1 MQSKKKQLMA
11 LIVAGF
17 IAVICFSAILFG
29 PDIIKLLDNKNKR
42 IIKEA
47 NWESDSNLGELS
59 SASDIKEETYQ
70 HLTDSLGN
78 DYTLRC
84 IEGLNFTAPLPS
96 DKDNWSYSI
105 KNDVLYLNNHS
116 EDKKY
121 NGIQISVLSCDYTY
135 NNLKDMINQL
145 GDKLKLS
152 LIYNNALQNFRSV
165 SLLWNT
171 QNNDVSEDDL
181 LEYTPSITY
190 GSLLRAEQFINPYT
204 KAYVIKCDSK
214 AFIVF
219 GTGSDQQKK
228 QVDVISSI
236 VKENIKEQNDIES
249 DPSLY
254 LNNKV
259 ELKKGVTLKLPQK
272 AKYTNNS
279 KAVIGRLDSDVTNIG
294 NNICFYAGF
303 ISRSS
308 KESENNAY
316 LQLYKYSIAGEDMP
330 SLTLNISSAQMKTFE
345 FENEKNKDGAV
356 YKRSQIH
363 FEGYDAYSVQSLYDP
378 LIIQS
383 YVTQYNKSE
392 DKIVLVISNQY
403 NASIATSYLQQLS
416 GNFS

>member
-1 MQSKKKQLMA
+1 
-11 LIVAGF
+11 
-17 IAVICFSAILFG
+17 
-29 PDIIKLLDNKNKR
+29 
-42 IIKEA
+42 
-47 NWESDSNLGELS
+47 
-59 SASDIKEETYQ
+59 
-70 HLTDSLGN
+70 
-78 DYTLRC
+78 
-84 IEGLNFTAPLPS
+84 
-96 DKDNWSYSI
+96 
-105 KNDVLYLNNHS
+105 
-116 EDKKY
+116 
-121 NGIQISVLSCDYTY
+121 
-135 NNLKDMINQL
+135 
-145 GDKLKLS
+145 
-152 LIYNNALQNFRSV
+152 
-165 SLLWNT
+165 
-171 QNNDVSEDDL
+171 
-181 LEYTPSITY
+181 
-190 GSLLRAEQFINPYT
+190 
-204 KAYVIKCDSK
+204 
-214 AFIVF
+214 
-219 GTGSDQQKK
+219 
-228 QVDVISSI
+228 DVISSI

-279 KAVIGRLDSDVTNIG
+279 NAVIGRLDSDVTNIG

-330 SLTLNISSAQMKTFE
+330 SLTLNISSAQIKTFE

-383 YVTQYNKSE
+383 YVTPYNKSE